1 MENEII
7 PSPKI
12 VRHRLL
18 FQLRWFFFVL
28 ATLGLFL
35 LAFDW
40 LVAIY
45 WFFQESY
52 FWRLGYLAP
61 LATMMIALG
70 SPMFLALSFLTHQVK
85 KRLASSFTKTRD
97 VPLLDYPL
105 LRTLTK
111 EGWLRS
117 SALYFISSAALVT
130 AVLLTEVPNLGF
142 YWKLGYLVPWARGIK
157 TMAFLYVP
165 MSTLLLGLF
174 SATTLVIGCQV
185 PTYVEAKPMKLRGR
199 PEVSEDED
207 DDKES
212 VAIVA
217 AHQKEVACCP
227 VCGTTVEQEP
237 HICPRCQTVH
247 HEECWAYTGGCAIFG
262 CESKGKALGRRE
274 DKNFLALKEKTT
286 QWLQVATVNW
296 YGFTM
301 ATAGFVVFTWSALFP
316 LTVYHFSLLHKFA
329 FYFGQ
334 AAYFGGISVAILGLL
349 TYCLSLIPLLQKS
362 SSLKEVADLVLQ
374 PPQSEGREVL
384 NRLETGPRTKAVLS
398 MLAIAPAVSITT
410 IMLLPLLYAIS
421 ANSFNVISL
430 SYRLGIVIMGIVFTI
445 GLWAAARK
453 RALFQQSIQNRVEAS
468 MLTMKDKKL

>member
-1 MENEII
+1 MQNEIV
-7 PSPKI
+7 PSPKKGN
-12 VRHRLL
+12 RLL

-28 ATLGLFL
+28 AAFGLFL
-35 LAFDW
+35 LAFDY

-45 WFFQESY
+45 WFFQQSY
-52 FWRLGYLAP
+52 YWRTGYLAP
-61 LATMMIALG
+61 FATMMIALG
-70 SPMFLALSFLTHQVK
+70 SPMFLALSYLTHQSQM
-85 KRLASSFTKTRD
+85 RLTSSFAWTRD

-105 LRTLTK
+105 LRQLTK
-111 EGWLRS
+111 EGWIRS
-117 SALYFISSAALVT
+117 SAFYLISSSIVATAL
-130 AVLLTEVPNLGF
+130 LLTEVPNLSF

-157 TMAFLYVP
+157 TIAFLYLP

-185 PTYVEAKPMKLRGR
+185 PTLAEAEDVKLLAEPDSKRD
-199 PEVSEDED
+199 EEED
-207 DDKES
+207 KGS

-227 VCGTTVEQEP
+227 VCRTTVEQEP
-237 HICPRCQTVH
+237 HLCPRCHTVH
-247 HEECWAYTGGCAIFG
+247 HEECWAYAGGCAIFG
-262 CESKGKALGRRE
+262 CENKGKSLVIRE
-274 DKNFLALKEKTT
+274 DKNFLTLKEKTE
-286 QWLQVATVNW
+286 QWLQVATINW

-301 ATAGFVVFTWSALFP
+301 ATLGFVAFTWSALFP
-316 LTVYHFSLLHKFA
+316 LTVYHFSLLHKLA

-334 AAYFGGISVAILGLL
+334 VTYFGGISMAILGLL
-349 TYCLSLIPLLQKS
+349 AYCLSLIPLLQKS

-374 PPQSEGREVL
+374 PPQNEGREVL

-398 MLAIAPAVSITT
+398 MLVIAPAVSLTT

-421 ANSFNVISL
+421 ANSFNVISI
-430 SYRLGIVIMGIVFTI
+430 SYRLAIVVMGIVFTL

-468 MLTMKDKKL
+468 LLTMKNKEQ